1 MLGMKVMK
9 RKRVVLSIATKLQI
23 VERAE
28 KGESIAKLSSEF
40 NIGNQTVRDI
50 VRKKDELY
58 KFVTSSDTFNGTSAR
73 KTTKGSKF
81 DNLDRAVF
89 EWFKQK
95 RAEGCPVSGPLL
107 LEKAKWFHSEM
118 KIPEPFAASQGWLQ
132 CFKSRHGIR
141 QLDIQGE
148 KLSGDSD
155 AAALYVTEFK
165 RLVEAHDLSPHQLYN
180 ADETGLYW
188 KALPSKTLVS
198 KEEKSAPGHKSSK
211 ERITVL
217 ACANASGSHK
227 LKLVCIGRSKNP
239 RSFKGTQMRHFP
251 VLYYNQTKAWMNREI
266 FKDWFFK
273 HFVPA
278 VRDHLRSKNL
288 PQRAVL
294 LLDNAPSHPNENV
307 LKTSDGQIFVA
318 YLPPNVTS
326 LKQPM
331 DQGVLEAFKRR
342 YRKSLLRSVLEEDGD
357 LREFYKKWTIKDA
370 IFSCLESWD
379 DMPNLTFRKSW
390 RKLFP
395 DVMDSVENVNDSESQ
410 EITAA
415 SLLEEIQNVNG
426 FEDVDREN
434 IEEWLLSDNDQPG
447 YQVKDDDAIAAEAKS
462 RVELAEESDD
472 DAVEDEPSEKK
483 VSVAEA
489 LNCAETLLDFLEQE
503 EDSNFN
509 DILTLRKLRTSIK
522 LKRSKN
528 TKQRLLSDFFK
539 KTS

>member
-1 MLGMKVMK
+1 MSGSSAGAK

-58 KFVTSSDTFNGTSAR
+58 KFVTSSDAFNWTSAR

-81 DNLDRAVF
+81 DDLDRAVF

-107 LEKAKWFHSEM
+107 LEKAKWFHCEM
-118 KIPEPFAASQGWLQ
+118 KIPEPFAASHGWLQ

-165 RLVEAHDLSPHQLYN
+165 RLVEAHDLSPDQLYN
-180 ADETGLYW
+180 ADESGLYW
-188 KALPSKTLVS
+188 KALPSKMLVS

-227 LKLVCIGRSKNP
+227 LKLVCIGKSKNP
-239 RSFKGTQMRHFP
+239 RSFKGTQMRNFP

-294 LLDNAPSHPNENV
+294 LLDNAPSHPSENV
-307 LKTSDGQIFVA
+307 LKTSDDQIFVA

-357 LREFYKKWTIKDA
+357 FCD
-370 IFSCLESWD
+370 
-379 DMPNLTFRKSW
+379 
-390 RKLFP
+390 
-395 DVMDSVENVNDSESQ
+395 VENVNDSESQ

-426 FEDVDREN
+426 FEDVNREN
-434 IEEWLLSDNDQPG
+434 IKEWLLSDNDQPG
-447 YQVKDDDAIAAEAKS
+447 YQVKDDDALAAEAKS
-462 RVELAEESDD
+462 SAELPEESDN

-483 VSVAEA
+483 VSIAEA

-503 EDSNFN
+503 ADSSFS
-509 DILTLRKLRTSIK
+509 DILTLHKRRMSIK
-522 LKRSKN
+522 LKRCKN
-528 TKQRLLSDFFK
+528 TKQRLLSDFVK
-539 KTS
+539 KTSQTTQER

>member
-1 MLGMKVMK
+1 IAGAK

-40 NIGNQTVRDI
+40 NIVNQTVRDI

-58 KFVTSSDTFNGTSAR
+58 KFVTSSDTFNGTSAC

-81 DNLDRAVF
+81 DDLDRAVF

-107 LEKAKWFHSEM
+107 LEKAKWFHCEM
-118 KIPEPFAASQGWLQ
+118 KIPEPFAVSQGWLQ

-148 KLSGDSD
+148 KISGDSD
-155 AAALYVTEFK
+155 ATALYVTEFK
-165 RLVEAHDLSPHQLYN
+165 RLVEAHDHSPDQLYN

-217 ACANASGSHK
+217 ACTNASGSHK
-227 LKLVCIGRSKNP
+227 LKLICIAKSKNP
-239 RSFKGTQMRHFP
+239 RLFKGTQMCNFP
-251 VLYYNQTKAWMNREI
+251 VLYYNQTKAWINREI

-294 LLDNAPSHPNENV
+294 LLDNAPSHPSKNV
-307 LKTSDGQIFVA
+307 LKTSDDQIFVA
-318 YLPPNVTS
+318 YLPPNMTL
-326 LKQPM
+326 LKQSM
-331 DQGVLEAFKRR
+331 DQGVLEAFKQR
-342 YRKSLLRSVLEEDGD
+342 YKKSLLRSVLEEDGD

-370 IFSCLESWD
+370 IFSCSESWD
-379 DMPNLTFRKSW
+379 DMPKLTFRKSW

-426 FEDVDREN
+426 FEDVDRVN

-447 YQVKDDDAIAAEAKS
+447 YQVKDDAALAAEAKS
-462 RVELAEESDD
+462 SAELPEESDD
-472 DAVEDEPSEKK
+472 DAFEDEPSEKK
-483 VSVAEA
+483 VSIAEA
-489 LNCAETLLDFLEQE
+489 LNFAETLLDFLEQE
-503 EDSNFN
+503 ADSNFC

-522 LKRSKN
+522 LKRCKN
-528 TKQRLLSDFFK
+528 TKQRLLSDFVK

>member
-1 MLGMKVMK
+1 MVGVK

-132 CFKSRHGIR
+132 CFKSRHRIR

-155 AAALYVTEFK
+155 ASALYVTEFK

-239 RSFKGTQMRHFP
+239 RSFKGTQMRNFP

-266 FKDWFFK
+266 FKDCCVTVGQ
-273 HFVPA
+273 H
-278 VRDHLRSKNL
+278 NT
-288 PQRAVL
+288 
-294 LLDNAPSHPNENV
+294 PSHPNENV

-342 YRKSLLRSVLEEDGD
+342 YRKSLLRS
-357 LREFYKKWTIKDA
+357 KWTIKDA

-379 DMPNLTFRKSW
+379 DVPNLTFQKSW

-395 DVMDSVENVNDSESQ
+395 DVMESVENVNDSESQ

-426 FEDVDREN
+426 FEDIDREN
-434 IEEWLLSDNDQPG
+434 IEEWLLFDNDQPG
-447 YQVKDDDAIAAEAKS
+447 YQVKDDDAIAVEAKS
-462 RVELAEESDD
+462 RAELPEESDD

-489 LNCAETLLDFLEQE
+489 LNCAKTLLDFLEQE
-503 EDSNFN
+503 ADSNFN

>member
-1 MLGMKVMK
+1 LSVK

-23 VERAE
+23 VECAE
-28 KGESIAKLSSEF
+28 NRESIAKLSSEF

-58 KFVTSSDTFNGTSAR
+58 KFVTSSDTFNGTSAH

-81 DNLDRAVF
+81 DDLDIAVF

-95 RAEGCPVSGPLL
+95 HTKGCPVSGPLL
-107 LEKAKWFHSEM
+107 LNKAKWFHCEI

-132 CFKSRHGIR
+132 CFESRHGIR
-141 QLDIQGE
+141 QLDIEGE
-148 KLSGDSD
+148 KLRGDSD

-165 RLVEAHDLSPHQLYN
+165 RLVKAHDLSPDQLYN

-188 KALPSKTLVS
+188 KALPSKTL
-198 KEEKSAPGHKSSK
+198 

-217 ACANASGSHK
+217 ACTNASGSHK
-227 LKLVCIGRSKNP
+227 LKLVCIGKSKNP
-239 RSFKGTQMRHFP
+239 RSLKGTQMRNFP

-266 FKDWFFK
+266 FKDCFFK

-278 VRDHLRSKNL
+278 VRDHIRSKNL

-294 LLDNAPSHPNENV
+294 LLDNAPSHPSENV
-307 LKTSDGQIFVA
+307 LKTSDDQIFVA

-326 LKQPM
+326 LMQPM
-331 DQGVLEAFKRR
+331 NQGILEAFKHR
-342 YRKSLLRSVLEEDGD
+342 YRKSLLCSVLEEDGD
-357 LREFYKKWTIKDA
+357 LREFYKKWTIKDT
-370 IFSCLESWD
+370 IFSCSESWD
-379 DMPNLTFRKSW
+379 NMPNLTFRKSW

-410 EITAA
+410 EITVA

-426 FEDVDREN
+426 FEDVDRESR
-434 IEEWLLSDNDQPG
+434 EWLLSYNDQPG
-447 YQVKDDDAIAAEAKS
+447 YQVKDDDATTVEAKS
-462 RVELAEESDD
+462 SAELPEESNDD
-472 DAVEDEPSEKK
+472 TVEDKPSEKK
-483 VSVAEA
+483 VSLAEV
-489 LNCAETLLDFLEQE
+489 LNCAETLIDFVEQE
-503 EDSNFN
+503 ADSNFS
-509 DILTLRKLRTSIK
+509 DIPTLSKLHMSIK
-522 LKRSKN
+522 LKRCKN

>member
-1 MLGMKVMK
+1 ML
-9 RKRVVLSIATKLQI
+9 KRVVLSIATKLQI

-28 KGESIAKLSSEF
+28 KGESIANLSSEF

-58 KFVTSSDTFNGTSAR
+58 KFVPSSDTFNGMSAR

-81 DNLDRAVF
+81 DDLDRAVF

-95 RAEGCPVSGPLL
+95 RAEGCPVSGSLL
-107 LEKAKWFHSEM
+107 LEKAKWFHCEM
-118 KIPEPFAASQGWLQ
+118 KIPEPFDASQGWLQ

-155 AAALYVTEFK
+155 AAALYVMEFK
-165 RLVEAHDLSPHQLYN
+165 RLVEAHDLSPDQLYN

-188 KALPSKTLVS
+188 KVLPSK
-198 KEEKSAPGHKSSK
+198 GHKSSK
-211 ERITVL
+211 ERIIVL

-227 LKLVCIGRSKNP
+227 LKLVCIGKSKNP
-239 RSFKGTQMRHFP
+239 RSFKGTQMRNFP

-278 VRDHLRSKNL
+278 VRDHLCSKNL
-288 PQRAVL
+288 PQRDVL
-294 LLDNAPSHPNENV
+294 LLDNAPSHPSENV
-307 LKTSDGQIFVA
+307 LKTSDDQIFVA
-318 YLPPNVTS
+318 YLPPNVTL

-370 IFSCLESWD
+370 IFSCSESWD
-379 DMPNLTFRKSW
+379 DMPNLTFRN
-390 RKLFP
+390 
-395 DVMDSVENVNDSESQ
+395 VENVNDFESQ

-426 FEDVDREN
+426 FEDIDREN

-447 YQVKDDDAIAAEAKS
+447 YQMKDDDALAAEAKS
-462 RVELAEESDD
+462 SAELPEETKD

-483 VSVAEA
+483 VSIAEA

-503 EDSNFN
+503 ADSNFS

-522 LKRSKN
+522 L
-528 TKQRLLSDFFK
+528 
-539 KTS
+539 